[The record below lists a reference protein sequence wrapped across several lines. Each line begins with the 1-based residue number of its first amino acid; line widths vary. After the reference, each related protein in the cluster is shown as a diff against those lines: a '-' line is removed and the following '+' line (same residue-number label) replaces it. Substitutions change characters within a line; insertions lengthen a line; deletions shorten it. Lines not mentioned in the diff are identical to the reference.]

1 MARNKGIIQL
11 QGTVGGLTF
20 KRDGTISQAVGSRP
34 VTAERTKENNTEFA
48 IAAKQAKVIR
58 DALRGLDVGDRF
70 LAGRMVKVV
79 RSGVALDPDNE
90 RGKRILSNNEARQV
104 LPKFELNG
112 NANLTS
118 VAPLAWVVAGDALTI
133 TKMGGGVLTPRD
145 IYAPA
150 GTTDI
155 SVMALVATVN
165 LDPDVLS
172 VVEAGMTAF
181 PVVGNPGAA
190 EWSVPLPEDPNLLTL
205 GAVGV
210 KFFQRV
216 NGELYSLRNGSYDVA
231 QIVVV
236 R

>member
-1 MARNKGIIQL
+1 
-11 QGTVGGLTF
+11 
-20 KRDGTISQAVGSRP
+20 

-58 DALRGLDVGDRF
+58 NALRGLDVGDRF
-70 LAGRMVKVV
+70 VAGRMVKVV

-118 VAPLAWVVAGDALTI
+118 VAPLAWVVAGEALTI

-155 SVMALVATVN
+155 SVVAMVAQVN
-165 LDPDVLS
+165 LDPDLLT
-172 VVEAGMTAF
+172 VEQVGLTAF
-181 PVVGNPGAA
+181 PVVGDPVVT
-190 EWSVPLPEDPNLLTL
+190 EWSVPLPVVPDLLTL
-205 GAVGV
+205 GAVAV
-210 KFFQRV
+210 KFYQRV

>member
-1 MARNKGIIQL
+1 MARNTGIIQL

-20 KRDGTISQAVGSRP
+20 NREGTVSKAAGSRE
-34 VTAERTKENNTEFA
+34 VTAERTKENNSEFA

-112 NANLTS
+112 NSNLTS
-118 VAPLAWVVAGDALTI
+118 VAPLAFAVVGDALTI
-133 TKMGGGVLTPRD
+133 TKMGGGVLVPRD
-145 IYAPA
+145 IYAPS

-155 SVMALVATVN
+155 SVVALVAQVN
-165 LDPDVLS
+165 LDPDLLQ
-172 VVEAGMTAF
+172 VVQATSTAF
-181 PVVGNPGAA
+181 PVVVDPAGGD
-190 EWSVPLPEDPNLLTL
+190 WSVPLPVDPALLTL

-210 KFFQRV
+210 KFYQRV

>member
-70 LAGRMVKVV
+70 VAGRMVKVV

-90 RGKRILSNNEARQV
+90 RGKRILSNNEAKQV

-112 NANLTS
+112 NADVTS
-118 VAPLAWVVAGDALTI
+118 VAPLAWVVAGEALII
-133 TKMGGGVLTPRD
+133 TKIGGRGADSSGYLFSSRDYGYFGGSAGGSGEFGSRCLECGGSELDGVSSRGSRCWGVECAVAGRSKLADAGSGGGKVL
-145 IYAPA
+145 PA
-150 GTTDI
+150 G
-155 SVMALVATVN
+155 
-165 LDPDVLS
+165 
-172 VVEAGMTAF
+172 
-181 PVVGNPGAA
+181 
-190 EWSVPLPEDPNLLTL
+190 EW
-205 GAVGV
+205 GAV
-210 KFFQRV
+210 FPAERI
-216 NGELYSLRNGSYDVA
+216 L
-231 QIVVV
+231 
-236 R
+236 

>member
-1 MARNKGIIQL
+1 MARNTGIIQL

-20 KRDGTISQAVGSRP
+20 SREGTVSKAAGSRE
-34 VTAERTKENNTEFA
+34 VTAERTKENNSEFA

-58 DALRGLDVGDRF
+58 DALRGLDVGDRY
-70 LAGRMVKVV
+70 LAGRMVQVV
-79 RSGVALDPDNE
+79 RSGVALDPDHE
-90 RGKRILSNNEARQV
+90 RGKRILSISEARQV

-112 NANLTS
+112 NSNLTS
-118 VAPLAWVVAGDALTI
+118 VAPLAVGVVGDALTVA
-133 TKMGGGVLTPRD
+133 KMGGGVLAPRD
-145 IYAPA
+145 IYAPP

-155 SVMALVATVN
+155 SVVALVAQVN
-165 LDPDVLS
+165 LDPDFLA
-172 VVEAGMTAF
+172 VVQVGMTAF
-181 PVVGNPGAA
+181 AVVGDPV
-190 EWSVPLPEDPNLLTL
+190 EWSVPLPMDPALLTL

-210 KFFQRV
+210 KFYQRV